1 MKRMVIA
8 LSWAVANVPDAHGR
22 DGGDEGADVH
32 MGF

>member
-8 LSWAVANVPDAHGR
+8 LSWAVANVPKHMAD
-22 DGGDEGADVH
+22 DGDEGADVH